1 MVGLVDPVGVGGGV
15 GPVGL
20 VGLLGLVGLVGLRE
34 PQVLVRVMG

>member
-1 MVGLVDPVGVGGGV
+1 MVGLVDPVGVGVGV